1 MGDYNA
7 PRKGNAYNYGGG
19 QWKLSRS
26 KIAAFM
32 KCPKCFWIDN
42 VGGIKHPGGFP
53 FKLNEAVDLILKRES
68 DHIRQTGDNHEPD
81 LVGSDLGELRDEALS
96 FTLACRFGGR
106 TLTVFNMYT
115 PKPK

>member
-7 PRKGNAYNYGGG
+7 PRKGNAYNYGGS

-68 DHIRQTGDNHEPD
+68 DHIRTAGDNHEPTSLD
-81 LVGSDLGELRDEALS
+81 PMLESLGMKPYVHASVACVAREL
-96 FTLACRFGGR
+96 
-106 TLTVFNMYT
+106 
-115 PKPK
+115 